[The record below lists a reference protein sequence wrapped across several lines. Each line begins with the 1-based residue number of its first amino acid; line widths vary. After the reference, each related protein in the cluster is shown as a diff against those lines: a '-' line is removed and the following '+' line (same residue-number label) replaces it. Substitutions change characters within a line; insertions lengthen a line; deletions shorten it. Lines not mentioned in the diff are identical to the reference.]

1 MAKKETVWGIDIGNT
16 SLKAIRCRRSSELGK
31 IEAIGFDFIEHSKIM
46 SQPGAEP
53 GEILAET
60 LKEFLNRNS
69 LRGDRI
75 AISVSGQNTISRFLK
90 LPPVDVKKVSDIIRY
105 EAKQWLPFDLQDV
118 VWDYQTIGKGLVES
132 GIILDSEIGMFAMK
146 RDITMRTLAPYIA
159 AGINIDCIQSSPIAA
174 FNFVA
179 FDQLGIE
186 TTESDGTPDQT
197 IVLCVGT
204 DATDVIITNG
214 INIWT
219 RSIPI
224 GGNLFTKAMTK
235 GLKLTFTKA
244 EYLKRNASAAQ
255 DPKAVFQAMRPVFND
270 MLSEVHRS
278 LEYYSSLNRR
288 AKFSKVLALGN
299 AFKMPGLRQFLA
311 QNLGYEVVRPTAF
324 TRLTGSEVVNAPV
337 FKDNLGSFS
346 VAYGLATQ
354 LLGKSVL
361 KTNLIPKDLVLERLI
376 RKKKPWVLAAAASVL
391 LGLTVTYV
399 GGVRALEGLE
409 LGDFKAAES
418 KVAATDGVSKKLI
431 KDTNDSI
438 KGFQAVDAVGKNLTG
453 SVEGRIIWLEFYRA
467 LNAAIPVDPNP
478 LPEEGPL
485 GPALSQMNTFFI
497 TKIETSHLEDA
508 ESWWSGIKSSGWYI
522 PDARELGKEPSDP
535 SEENTADSQEEENP
549 GSDQGEKTTSSSAA
563 TAEIEDFSSEVESL
577 PAPPS
582 GGTIRLVTLTG
593 YHYHNPEGEQH
604 MYGANYV
611 RETLCKSIKYGGVDL
626 PVGMNRQLANL
637 GGPVETEYVTFKE
650 FGFMY
655 PTVMKPEQPVKQV
668 IDDPRLLRE
677 RQAQGEIEQTLQG
690 AKSNRGGR
698 SGMQGTRP
706 RPGAAAPGIDDLK
719 VEIAVYNFQ
728 VQFLWVE
735 TPPSERDKK
744 KNLDPEEFTK
754 PSSREM
760 SPEITDSEKTGSSEE
775 TPSAEHASEVE
786 PPVSSEET
794 LAPSEESIIPEE
806 PATSEE
812 PTTADQST
820 DNETE

>member
-1 MAKKETVWGIDIGNT
+1 MARNETVWGIDIGNT
-16 SLKAIRCRRSSELGK
+16 SLKAIRCRRSSEPGK

-214 INIWT
+214 VNIWT

-324 TRLTGSEVVNAPV
+324 ARLTGSDVVNAPV

-346 VAYGLATQ
+346 VAYGLAAQ

-376 RKKKPWVLAAAASVL
+376 RSKKPWVLAAAASIL

-399 GGVRALEGLE
+399 GAVRALEGLE
-409 LGDFKAAES
+409 LGEFKAAEA
-418 KVAATDGVSKKLI
+418 KVGATDGLSKKLI
-431 KDTNDSI
+431 KDAKASI
-438 KGFQAVDAVGKNLTG
+438 QGFQEIDGVGKNLTG
-453 SVEGRIIWLEFYRA
+453 SVEGRIVWLEFYRA

-478 LPEEGPL
+478 LPDEGPL

-497 TKIETSHLEDA
+497 TEIETSPLESAD
-508 ESWWSGIKSSGWYI
+508 SWWSDIKAKGWYI
-522 PDARELGKEPSDP
+522 PDDRELGLEPPDP
-535 SEENTADSQEEENP
+535 SEKTGEESQNASMAASIP
-549 GSDQGEKTTSSSAA
+549 GA
-563 TAEIEDFSSEVESL
+563 TMNVDEASKINSL
-577 PAPPS
+577 PSPPS
-582 GGTIRLVTLTG
+582 GKTIRLVTLTG

-611 RETLCKSIKYGGVDL
+611 RETLCKSLKYGGVEL
-626 PVGMNRQLANL
+626 PVSMDRQLGNP
-637 GGPVETEYVTFKE
+637 GGPVETEYVSFKDI
-650 FGFMY
+650 GFMY
-655 PTVMKPEQPVKQV
+655 PVVLDPGQPVKQV

-677 RQAQGEIEQTLQG
+677 RQAEGQIQTTLAQPGRGARTGTQTL
-690 AKSNRGGR
+690 
-698 SGMQGTRP
+698 
-706 RPGAAAPGIDDLK
+706 RPGTAPPGIDDLK
-719 VEIAVYNFQ
+719 VEIAVYNFA
-728 VQFLWVE
+728 VQFLWIE
-735 TPPSERDKK
+735 TPPSERDKQK
-744 KNLDPEEFTK
+744 AEKSGGFGDSSSSVKSPDRSFLPETA
-754 PSSREM
+754 PA
-760 SPEITDSEKTGSSEE
+760 PEQDVKAEE
-775 TPSAEHASEVE
+775 TAPT
-786 PPVSSEET
+786 EET
-794 LAPSEESIIPEE
+794 AGPSDESTPPDESAVSDGPIPPEE
-806 PATSEE
+806 PE
-812 PTTADQST
+812 TADQPP
-820 DNETE
+820 EGEAE